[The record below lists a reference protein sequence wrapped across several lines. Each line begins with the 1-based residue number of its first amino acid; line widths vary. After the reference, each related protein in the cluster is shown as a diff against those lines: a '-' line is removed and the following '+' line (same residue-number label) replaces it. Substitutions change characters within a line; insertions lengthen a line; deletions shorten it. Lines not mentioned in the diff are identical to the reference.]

1 MGLYIVR
8 IRTDTWDRLRD
19 LQSLYDLDV
28 FGQTAKQLAD
38 GSFEIQGT
46 LSGERIRVLSEKGY
60 RIEILDDA
68 LHCSFSYYT
77 FSTFSKQELPDISS
91 KLSEQA

>member
-1 MGLYIVR
+1 VGLYIVR

-68 LHCSFSYYT
+68 EKVAKERVKDVADSG
-77 FSTFSKQELPDISS
+77 SS
-91 KLSEQA
+91 VGNQSDK